1 MIDYPLP
8 FFRAQ
13 NEVKGGKMQE
23 VVENIALEK
32 LKPFPNHPFKIR
44 EDETMMETVESVKS
58 VRCDCQTNKGR

>member
-8 FFRAQ
+8 FFHAQ

-23 VVENIALEK
+23 VDENILLEK